1 MLPTD
6 HKARKEFPLL
16 TVLSAY
22 FPDAIEA
29 LVELCKAGNVQHNVS
44 ADAVNPFALPEDRI
58 TWDRS
63 KSTDQVETLARHT
76 WDHMRAKRGVGSVID
91 TDGHLHIIKAFWR
104 AGAEAQLTIEALRMN
119 PCHGLGKPTTFLDI
133 PYAGQ
138 GPEVSDGPESEG
150 FAPGHEQR
158 CAPGPDI
165 NGEVPTDTLPVMLA
179 DDVAQGWSK
188 GMPVPKGRYV
198 RPDGTLS
205 TPADP
210 LYRDLPTL

>member
-6 HKARKEFPLL
+6 HKARKDFPLL

-44 ADAVNPFALPEDRI
+44 ADAVNPFQLPEDRI

-63 KSTDQVETLARHT
+63 KSTDQLETLMRHT
-76 WDHMRAKRGVGSVID
+76 WDHVRAKRGTGSVVD

-104 AGAEAQLTIEALRMN
+104 AGAEAQQTIEALRKDAAAEEV
-119 PCHGLGKPTTFLDI
+119 LI
-133 PYAGQ
+133 P
-138 GPEVSDGPESEG
+138 SD
-150 FAPGHEQR
+150 
-158 CAPGPDI
+158 PGPNI
-165 NGEVPTDTLPVMLA
+165 NGESPTAPIPAMLV
-179 DDVAQGWSK
+179 DDVTQGWSR

-198 RPDGTLS
+198 GPDGKLN

-210 LYRDLPTL
+210 LYRDLPAV

>member
-6 HKARKEFPLL
+6 HKARKDFPLL

-29 LVELCKAGNVQHNVS
+29 LVELSKAGNVQHNVS
-44 ADAVNPFALPEDRI
+44 ADAVNPFQLPDDRI

-63 KSTDQVETLARHT
+63 KSTDQTETLARHT

-104 AGAEAQLTIEALRMN
+104 AGAEAQLTIEALRAQQ
-119 PCHGLGKPTTFLDI
+119 KPTTFLDI
-133 PYAGQ
+133 PEAGH
-138 GPEVSDGPESEG
+138 GVAG
-150 FAPGHEQR
+150 
-158 CAPGPDI
+158 PGPDI
-165 NGEVPTDTLPVMLA
+165 NGEVPTNTLPVMLA
-179 DDVAQGWSK
+179 DDAAQGWSK

-198 RPDGTLS
+198 GPDGHLN

-210 LYRDLPTL
+210 LYRDLPTV